1 MVEGRGIAWRPFP
14 IKGEIV
20 MKNPLIGGR
29 KSASLVVV
37 FVGLVTLG
45 LGNASAL
52 ADEESQG
59 CTNAILDGTYQWNVA
74 GFVQTTNKNG
84 GNIGDFAPIVEAS
97 YAVFDGHGT
106 ITNLVSTDNFSS
118 TGSFTVT
125 GTGTYTVNPDCS
137 GSLTFNTAGGPINRH
152 LEIRDRETVDFVHTD
167 TGLIIAGTMK
177 KREKLAKSHPG

>member
-52 ADEESQG
+52 ADEESQA

-177 KREKLAKSHPG
+177 KREKLPKSHPE